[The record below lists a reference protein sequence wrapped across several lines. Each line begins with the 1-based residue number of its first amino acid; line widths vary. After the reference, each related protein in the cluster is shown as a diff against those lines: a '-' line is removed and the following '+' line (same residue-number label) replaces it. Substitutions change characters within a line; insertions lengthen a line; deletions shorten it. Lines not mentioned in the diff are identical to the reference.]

1 MDKMNHAF
9 EKMKMMVGMEVE
21 EEQRAA
27 EEESSLSFMDDL
39 NRDCALTTKQVAH
52 LSFSN
57 AY

>member
-1 MDKMNHAF
+1 MNHAF

-52 LSFSN
+52 LSVSN